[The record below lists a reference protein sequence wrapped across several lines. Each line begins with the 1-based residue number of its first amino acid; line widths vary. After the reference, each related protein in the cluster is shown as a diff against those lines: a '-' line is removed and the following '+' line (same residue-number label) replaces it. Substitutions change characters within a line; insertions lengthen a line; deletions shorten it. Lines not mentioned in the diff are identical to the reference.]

1 MLYRFPA
8 LFYRSFPSPCAP
20 SGNGQSLSQ
29 GDLDGLRHLYPSEQA
44 EVEILRSRS
53 LGAIE
58 LLLGAEAVS
67 PDLKEGLRAQFSALS
82 EK

>member
-1 MLYRFPA
+1 MLYRFPP
-8 LFYRSFPSPCAP
+8 LFYRSSPSPCAP

-29 GDLDGLRHLYPSEQA
+29 GDRDGLRHLYPSDEA
-44 EVEILRSRS
+44 EAEAIRARS
-53 LGAIE
+53 LGALD

-67 PDLKEGLRAQFSALS
+67 PNLKEGLRAQFSAFG